1 MRTVVPFPI
10 LSPLPVLLRVM
21 KCSSLS
27 PNPLLPLSET
37 CYKSPY
43 TSFHL
48 MCVLVKRKKKK
59 RVLTQRAICTVVS
72 MLSIP
77 FPTPRFEEFGC
88 SSCVCV
94 CVDFSPSLPLSI
106 SFNFQHFYIYSIY
119 SLLALLWFFIL
130 FPVDEYTIKL
140 QWLFIPETNSYSST
154 SHSFSFGSNDSH
166 NIGAGNMAGVPLY
179 QLRPPVDFSLLRFYT
194 CS

>member
-59 RVLTQRAICTVVS
+59 KSTYTTCYLYCRLYAIDPLSHFKIWRVWVFCVCLCVS
-72 MLSIP
+72 VWISLPLYLFPSLSISNIFIFIRFIFFSRSSGSLFYFRSMNIRSSCSGCLFLKPIPTLPHLIP
-77 FPTPRFEEFGC
+77 FPLAQMIRTTSGQGTWQVFRY
-88 SSCVCV
+88 
-94 CVDFSPSLPLSI
+94 I
-106 SFNFQHFYIYSIY
+106 SWDH
-119 SLLALLWFFIL
+119 L
-130 FPVDEYTIKL
+130 
-140 QWLFIPETNSYSST
+140 
-154 SHSFSFGSNDSH
+154 
-166 NIGAGNMAGVPLY
+166 
-179 QLRPPVDFSLLRFYT
+179 
-194 CS
+194 